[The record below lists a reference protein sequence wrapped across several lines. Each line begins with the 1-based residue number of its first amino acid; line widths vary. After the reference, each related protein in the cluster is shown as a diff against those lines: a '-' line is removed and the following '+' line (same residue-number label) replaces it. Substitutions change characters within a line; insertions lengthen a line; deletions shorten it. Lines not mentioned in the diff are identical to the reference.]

1 MKRLINQ
8 VPSKSNHLFL
18 GILPFLLI
26 AIVYISSSNARLAA
40 NPNDKLLPSVE
51 KCIDTMGKMA
61 FEKSKRSGEYILLN
75 DTLSSLKRLGLGVAI
90 SAVFALVVGI
100 GIGIIPYMTSL
111 VSPMIWFIS
120 LIPTMAI
127 LPILFIVFGLGEVSK
142 VVLIILGIA
151 PIMTREIY
159 QRVKEIPSE
168 QIIKVQTLG
177 ANTWQIITRV
187 ITPQIFPRLIDAIRI
202 TLGTAWI
209 FLISAEAIAATEGL
223 GYRIFLVR
231 RYLAMDVILPYVLWI
246 TLLAFLIDYL
256 LRVLN
261 YRLFPWFGK
270 E

>member
-8 VPSKSNHLFL
+8 IPSKTTNLFL
-18 GILPFLLI
+18 GLLPFLLI
-26 AIVYISSSNARLAA
+26 VVVYMGSSSTRLAE
-40 NPNDKLLPSVE
+40 NPNDKLLPSIE
-51 KCIDTMGKMA
+51 KCIDSMSKLA

-75 DTLSSLKRLGLGVAI
+75 DTLASLKRLAIGVFI
-90 SAVFALVVGI
+90 SAIFALTI
-100 GIGIIPYMTSL
+100 GIVIGIVPYMTSIL
-111 VSPMIWFIS
+111 SPLIWFFS
-120 LIPTMAI
+120 LIPTMAM

-142 VVLIILGIA
+142 VVLIILGVA

-159 QRVKEIPSE
+159 QRVREIPSE

-177 ANTWQIITRV
+177 ASSWQIITRV
-187 ITPQIFPRLIDAIRI
+187 ITPQIIPRLIDAIRL

-231 RYLAMDVILPYVLWI
+231 RYLAMDVILPYVIWI
-246 TLLAFLIDYL
+246 TLLAFLIDFV
-256 LRVLN
+256 LRQFN
-261 YRLFPWFGK
+261 QRLFPWFGK

>member
-8 VPSKSNHLFL
+8 VPSKSSNLLL
-18 GILPFLLI
+18 GLLPFLLI
-26 AIVYISSSNARLAA
+26 VVVYIGSSNTRLAE
-40 NPNDKLLPSVE
+40 NPNDKLLPSIG
-51 KCIDTMGKMA
+51 KCIDSMNKMA
-61 FEKSKRSGEYILLN
+61 FVKSKRSGNYILLN
-75 DTLSSLKRLGLGVAI
+75 DTLSSLKRLAMGVAI
-90 SAVFALVVGI
+90 SAMFALLVGI
-100 GIGIIPYMTSL
+100 AIGSVPYVTSTIAPL
-111 VSPMIWFIS
+111 IWFFS

-151 PIMTREIY
+151 PIMIREIY

-187 ITPQIFPRLIDAIRI
+187 ITPQILPRLIDAIRL

-231 RYLAMDVILPYVLWI
+231 RYLAMDVILPYVIWI
-246 TLLAFLIDYL
+246 TFLAFLIDFI
-256 LRVLN
+256 LRKFN
-261 YRLFPWFGK
+261 QSFFPWFGK

>member
-8 VPSKSNHLFL
+8 IPSKSINLFL
-18 GILPFLLI
+18 GVLPFLLI
-26 AIVYISSSNARLAA
+26 VVVYVSSSNARLAQ

-51 KCIDTMGKMA
+51 KCIDSMSRMA

-75 DTLSSLKRLGLGVAI
+75 DTLSSLKRLAMGVGI
-90 SAVFALVVGI
+90 SALFALMI
-100 GIGIIPYMTSL
+100 GISIGVIPYVTSTL
-111 VSPMIWFIS
+111 SPMIWFLS
-120 LIPTMAI
+120 LVPTMAM

-142 VVLIILGIA
+142 VVLIILGVA

-177 ANTWQIITRV
+177 ASTWQIITRV
-187 ITPQIFPRLIDAIRI
+187 IVPQVLPRLIDAIRL

-231 RYLAMDVILPYVLWI
+231 RYLAMDVILPYVIWI
-246 TLLAFLIDYL
+246 TILAFLIDFI
-256 LRVLN
+256 LRQFN
-261 YRLFPWFGK
+261 QRLFPWFGK